1 MDYKEQIKELEA
13 QRQIHL
19 ENARQVQ
26 QAIND
31 IIIYNNSEYKIGDEI
46 KCKFR
51 GVEAKIKITRITVK
65 HGFVQYFGQPYLKS
79 GKIGAEI
86 RIYNHDIIK

>member
-51 GVEAKIKITRITVK
+51 GGVTKAEITRITAEY
-65 HGFVQYFGQPYLKS
+65 GFIQYYGQPRLKS